1 MAKIIGGGPPVND
14 GERRVIAH
22 LRDHGPADWLVLHNI
37 EIPAHGAAYEVDLV
51 IVTGHGVC
59 IVDVKGTHGRIEV
72 AGSRWY
78 PRRGQ
83 PFYSPVRKLRGHA
96 RALKGVLEKG
106 RPRLSQLYVDQLVV
120 LIAPD
125 ARLVDPND
133 RSDADAL
140 DVVDLPGLIPA
151 LADVSRV
158 RVGKA
163 RDIRPLRTEVLDALN
178 HGVRKPTK
186 PPQFGNWEVVERLGG
201 HSAEP
206 GEDVAEYRA
215 RNASAPSAGTVLL
228 RVYQADPFL
237 AEAERAA
244 QRLAIANAYDAVSR
258 MPPHPCIVGCRDF
271 FPVEDESRYVLVL
284 EDLAGQA
291 LTVHLSDPR
300 QALGADARGR
310 VITDLLRG
318 LAHAHAHGVLH
329 RALNPSV
336 VLVTGPSGQSLLT
349 GFDYARPDGTRV
361 QTVSAALAAA
371 LDPAYVAPECQ
382 TRVQAMSRASD
393 VYAAGVVAFR
403 LLTGELPFAT
413 TVDQFA
419 KGSELPDEPMRSAG
433 LPPGLIELLRR
444 MSRQKPSARPTA
456 IEALADLTRL
466 SRHNAPPPPP
476 PSTPPRAA
484 DEPSRPDYRNLPE
497 GYQLTRKLTVRRRL
511 GKNGGGFA
519 TAYQV
524 YDSIAGED
532 RVAKIVHRDRESV
545 IDRLR
550 LEYQVLKQLPP
561 HRAIVKV
568 EEADILDGGDIPYLL
583 LEYTPGREVSEL
595 VADRSVGP
603 ADAVRL
609 GIDVAEGL
617 AFLHSRGVYHCDIKP
632 SNLLRTD
639 DGCKIFDFNVAV
651 TADSTMGRVGGTSKY
666 APVDFGGYGPVG
678 AVDLADRDVYALG
691 LTLYEVLTGRWP
703 FPDASRSL
711 SERPLDPRTFTGL
724 ADLSAELVA
733 VLLRAI
739 APGRADRYAT
749 ATEFLAALAAIG
761 DRVRHEPEAAEPV
774 PVMIP
779 GSRVGVNPFVDH
791 LRSLF
796 SQSTD
801 SNAGTRSGAAG
812 ARFDLYVSTL
822 LDERLT
828 HDVLAGRSRLVIMT
842 GNAGDGKTAFLDRLL
857 RTAAK
862 DGSVQ
867 PVRHANGAEFYYP
880 PSRLRLVTNADGSQD
895 EGDRTNDE
903 VLRDF
908 FAPFAGDDLS
918 GVTGETRLIAV
929 NEGRLVDFLTYHR
942 DRFPALADH
951 VRRELDDQDDI
962 EMLDGTRGPLLSESN
977 SAAVPVLVVNLNR
990 RSLLSGQDEEIGTV
1004 FDRLLAR
1011 MAHEN
1016 HWVAC
1021 SSCPLMQTCYA
1032 RHNALTFSHPAA
1044 GPRIMT
1050 RLRRLYQ
1057 LTELRGIAHLTVR
1070 DVQSALAYMV
1080 TSGRSCEQIH
1090 DLYRSDR
1097 GEQILD
1103 SFYFNSWAGPPA
1115 TKDRLLAL
1123 LSQVDVAGVADPA
1136 LDRRLDYVGPDGGR
1150 AVMTVDQRGVYDQR
1164 LLGVAFGRL
1173 SRAGASSVEQIGQ
1186 HRRYLA
1192 ASRRRFY
1199 FECVDDERARRML
1212 PYRSATNFLAL
1223 LAAPERA
1230 DQHLPEIIKALNRS
1244 EGMDGA
1250 ITTRGGPSGD
1260 ALVLQTRPVSSGSIR
1275 GYRLFPGDQFR
1286 LTVAGG
1292 RTSPYVESGAQEL
1305 LLRHQAPSGHVTRLR
1320 IRLDLFEL
1328 LIRLRDGYLPSV
1340 AEQQGLHLG
1349 LAIFKHELSSAP
1361 YQQILLTVTG
1371 RDLHQITRQPDGTL
1385 VMTAVSAA
1393 PAGAET
1399 ADETR
1404 EDS

>member
-1 MAKIIGGGPPVND
+1 MAEIVGGGPPVND

-22 LRDHGPADWLVLHNI
+22 LRDHGPAEWLVLHNI

-51 IVTGHGVC
+51 VVTGHAVC

-72 AGSRWY
+72 AGTRWV

-96 RALKGVLEKG
+96 RALKGVLERA

-151 LADVSRV
+151 LGDVARV
-158 RVGKA
+158 RAGMA
-163 RDIRPLRTEVLDALN
+163 RDVRPFFAVILDALH
-178 HGVRKPTK
+178 HGVRRPTA
-186 PPQFGNWEVVERLGG
+186 PPRFGNWEVVERLGG

-244 QRLAIANAYDAVSR
+244 QRLAIANAYDAMSR

-300 QALGADARGR
+300 QALGADARVR
-310 VITDLLRG
+310 VVADVLRG

-336 VLVTGPSGQSLLT
+336 MLVTGPSGQSLLT
-349 GFDYARPDGTRV
+349 GFDYARPDGPRV
-361 QTVSAALAAA
+361 QTVAVELAAA

-382 TRVQAMSRASD
+382 ARVTAMTRASD

-403 LLTGELPFAT
+403 LLTGELPFVSTA
-413 TVDQFA
+413 DQLA
-419 KGSELPDEPMRSAG
+419 KGGELPGEPMRSAG
-433 LPPGLIELLRR
+433 LPPGLVELLER
-444 MSRQKPSARPTA
+444 MCHQKPSARPTA
-456 IEALADLTRL
+456 VEALADLARL
-466 SRHNAPPPPP
+466 SRHHTPPPP
-476 PSTPPRAA
+476 A
-484 DEPSRPDYRNLPE
+484 DEPTRPDYRNLPD
-497 GYQLTRKLTVRRRL
+497 GFQLTRKLMVRRRL

-524 YDSIAGED
+524 YDSLAGED

-545 IDRLR
+545 VDRLR

-568 EEADILDGGDIPYLL
+568 EEADFLDGGDVPYLL

-603 ADAVRL
+603 ADVVRL

-617 AFLHSRGVYHCDIKP
+617 VFLHSRSVYHCDIKP

-666 APVDFGGYGPVG
+666 APADFGGYGPLR
-678 AVDLADRDVYALG
+678 ADDLADRDLFALG
-691 LTLYEVLTGRWP
+691 LSLYEVLTGRWP
-703 FPDASRSL
+703 FPDGSRSL
-711 SERPLDPRTFTGL
+711 SQRPVDPRTLAGL
-724 ADLSAELVA
+724 ADLSDELVA
-733 VLLRAI
+733 VLVRAI
-739 APGRADRYAT
+739 APIRADRYRT
-749 ATEFLAALAAIG
+749 ATEFLAALTAVG
-761 DRVRHEPEAAEPV
+761 DRVRDEPEAGEPV
-774 PVMIP
+774 PIVLP
-779 GSRVGVNPFVDH
+779 GFSDSQVGVNPFVEH
-791 LRSLF
+791 LQSLF
-796 SQSTD
+796 SQSSG

-812 ARFDLYVSTL
+812 APFDLYVSTL
-822 LDERLT
+822 LDDLLT
-828 HDVLAGRSRLVIMT
+828 PAVLADRFRLVIMT

-857 RTAAK
+857 KVAVA
-862 DGSVQ
+862 DGPVQ
-867 PVRHANGAEFYYP
+867 PVRHANGAEFYYAP
-880 PSRLRLVTNADGSQD
+880 ARLRLVTNADGSQD
-895 EGDRTNDE
+895 EGDRANDE

-908 FAPFAGDDLS
+908 FAPFAGEDLS
-918 GVTGETRLIAV
+918 GVVGETRLIAI
-929 NEGRLVDFLTYHR
+929 NEGRLVDFLTAHQ
-942 DRFPALADH
+942 DRFPALSEH
-951 VRRELDDQDDI
+951 VRREFSDR
-962 EMLDGTRGPLLSESN
+962 DGGAPGLLASERDT
-977 SAAVPVLVVNLNR
+977 AAEPVLVVNLNR

-1004 FDRLLAR
+1004 FDRLLSR

-1016 HWVAC
+1016 HWAAC
-1021 SSCPLMQTCYA
+1021 GSCPLVSTCYA
-1032 RHNALTFSHPAA
+1032 RHNALTFSHPSAA
-1044 GPRIMT
+1044 PKVMA
-1050 RLRRLYQ
+1050 RLRRLYR
-1057 LTELRGIAHLTVR
+1057 LTELRGILHLTVR
-1070 DVQSALAYMV
+1070 DVQSALAYMI
-1080 TSGRSCEQIH
+1080 TSGRSCAQIH
-1090 DLYRSDR
+1090 ELYRSDR

-1103 SFYFNSWAGPPA
+1103 SFYFTSWAGPPR

-1123 LSQVDVAGVADPA
+1123 LSEVDLAGTADPA

-1150 AVMTVDQRGVYDQR
+1150 AVMTVDQRGVYDQE
-1164 LLGVAFGRL
+1164 LLALAFGRL
-1173 SRAGASSVEQIGQ
+1173 SRDGAPGAEQIGW

-1192 ASRRRFY
+1192 AARRRFY
-1199 FECVDDERARRML
+1199 FECVDDERARRMV
-1212 PYRSATNFLAL
+1212 PYRSATDFLAL
-1223 LAAPERA
+1223 LAEPERA
-1230 DQHLPEIIKALNRS
+1230 GQHLPEVIKALNRS
-1244 EGMDGA
+1244 ERLDG
-1250 ITTRGGPSGD
+1250 GGPGGD
-1260 ALVLQTRPVSSGSIR
+1260 ALVVQTRPVPGGTIR
-1275 GYRLFPGDQFR
+1275 GYRRFPLEQFD
-1286 LTVAGG
+1286 LAAVGG
-1292 RTSPYVESGAQEL
+1292 PTSPYIEGDAQEL
-1305 LLRHQAPSGHVTRLR
+1305 LLRHVAPTGHVTRLR
-1320 IRLDLFEL
+1320 ILLDVFEL
-1328 LIRLRDGYLPSV
+1328 LVRLRDGYLPGV

-1349 LAIFKHELSSAP
+1349 VTIFKHELSSAP

-1371 RDLHQITRQPDGTL
+1371 RDLHQIERRPDGTL
-1385 VMTAVSAA
+1385 VMTAVSG
-1393 PAGAET
+1393 AGG
-1399 ADETR
+1399 DG
-1404 EDS
+1404 